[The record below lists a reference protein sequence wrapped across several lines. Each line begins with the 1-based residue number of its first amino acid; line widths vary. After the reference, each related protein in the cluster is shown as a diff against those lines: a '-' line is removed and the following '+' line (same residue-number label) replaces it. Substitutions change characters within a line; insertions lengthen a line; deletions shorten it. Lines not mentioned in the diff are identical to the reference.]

1 MASFLGPILAIRL
14 TGRKLIKIKMKNYL
28 LAIVILH
35 AMVAICAGE
44 SEQSAITVETSGKV
58 NAPIEVGAS
67 APRIAATTGSGAHLD
82 LGEVYD
88 AGVVLVYF
96 YPKADTPGCTKQACN
111 LRDAYEAL
119 EESGISVLG
128 VSIDDVSAQRAFKE
142 KYGLP
147 FILIADADGDLVD
160 AFGVPHRGRYAQR
173 QAFLIADGL
182 VVWRDL
188 QANPTSQA
196 EDALAALK
204 RFKD

>member
-1 MASFLGPILAIRL
+1 
-14 TGRKLIKIKMKNYL
+14 MKSYL

-35 AMVAICAGE
+35 AMVAICVGE
-44 SEQSAITVETSGKV
+44 SERIATTAESSGKV

-67 APRIAATTGSGAHLD
+67 APRIAATTDSGAHLD